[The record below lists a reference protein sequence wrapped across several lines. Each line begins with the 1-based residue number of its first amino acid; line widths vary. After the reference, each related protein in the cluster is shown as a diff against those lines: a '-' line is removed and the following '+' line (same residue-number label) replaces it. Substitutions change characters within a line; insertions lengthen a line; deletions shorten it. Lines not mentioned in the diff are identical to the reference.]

1 MRLLAIWITVSFVL
15 SVKVLGLSD
24 SAGLTPVSETENQQS
39 SAIQGGDE
47 PKSNSGASPA
57 PKPQPDASGK
67 YHAGDGVAAP
77 RIIHREE
84 PDFSK
89 GPRYKTI
96 DGITDVSLTVD
107 EHGNPQEVHV
117 SRSLADSVPKKQRA
131 EAIALDEKA
140 AEAAKKYVF
149 EPATF
154 NGKPVPIEVIV
165 KIHFT
170 IH

>member
-1 MRLLAIWITVSFVL
+1 
-15 SVKVLGLSD
+15 
-24 SAGLTPVSETENQQS
+24 
-39 SAIQGGDE
+39 
-47 PKSNSGASPA
+47 
-57 PKPQPDASGK
+57 
-67 YHAGDGVAAP
+67 
-77 RIIHREE
+77 
-84 PDFSK
+84 
-89 GPRYKTI
+89 
-96 DGITDVSLTVD
+96 VD